1 VIDYYGDNNRWFIGK
16 VMSIDDPQQLGR
28 VQIRI
33 FGIHG
38 DEKTDIAQ
46 SDLPW
51 AQVVVPVTE
60 GQSSGIGAT
69 TGIKNQTQVYGIFLD
84 GKDSQLPLVLGGIPK
99 IESIKERRDKPLTL
113 IGGSNTERAFNFF
126 ISAEGGEFTPQ
137 QACGI
142 IGNLLA
148 ESGSGVETDINPLAQ
163 NAEEGS
169 FGIAQWNPAEA
180 AGYRLNVLKLFC
192 DERGYNYQEL
202 YPQLEYIKY
211 ELHRYSYL
219 GLAELREANTPREA
233 SIVFEKKYERP
244 AEGSTQRRINYAE
257 EIFEKMTSEPVGP
270 R

>member
-1 VIDYYGDNNRWFIGK
+1 MIEYYGDENRWFIGK
-16 VMSIDDPQQLGR
+16 VISIDDPQELGR

-38 DEKTDIAQ
+38 EDEQVISQA
-46 SDLPW
+46 DLPW

-69 TGIKNQTQVYGIFLD
+69 TGIKPQTQVYGIFLD

-99 IESIKERRDKPLTL
+99 IESTRQRRESPNILF
-113 IGGSNTERAFNFF
+113 GESNTERAFNYF

-137 QACGI
+137 QTCGI
-142 IGNLLA
+142 IGNLLV
-148 ESGSGVETDINPLAQ
+148 ESGSGVQTDINPLAK
-163 NAEEGS
+163 NTSEGS
-169 FGIAQWNPAEA
+169 FGIAQWNPAAA
-180 AGYRLNVLKLFC
+180 AGYRLTRLQQFC
-192 DERGYNYQEL
+192 HEKGYNYQEL

-219 GLAELREANTPREA
+219 GLADLREANTPREA

-257 EIFEKMTSEPVGP
+257 EIFEKMNG
-270 R
+270 